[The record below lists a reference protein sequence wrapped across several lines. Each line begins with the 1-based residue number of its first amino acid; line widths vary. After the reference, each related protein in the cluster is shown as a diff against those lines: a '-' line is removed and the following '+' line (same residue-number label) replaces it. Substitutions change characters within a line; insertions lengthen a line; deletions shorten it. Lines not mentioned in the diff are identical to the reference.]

1 MVYPDDHF
9 MRWII
14 KIALFAVC
22 FYGVAKFCKKQ
33 TGSFTLSR
41 ISSQLKPEPRWDTL
55 PLPPGE
61 LADLRQILNQP
72 YTYLNKGA
80 QSFVFASQ
88 DGNYVIKFF
97 RHHHMSAPLWL
108 RWNQKTV
115 TKRHGKLYKDFDSY
129 KLAFDNLRE
138 ETGLLY
144 LHLNKTSHLNKTLT
158 ITDKFDRTHD
168 LNLDQVDFIIQR
180 KADLVHD
187 KINAQ
192 VAQGD
197 LEGAKKTI
205 SSLINLIVL
214 RCKKGYCDDDPN
226 IATNCGIYQDHAIK
240 IDVGR
245 FYVDPKMKKPLFYK
259 PELYHIT
266 RPFRVWLLKNHPKL
280 AEHLDHEILQVIIHD

>member
-144 LHLNKTSHLNKTLT
+144 LHLNKTTHLQQTLDLVDKLGIHHKVPLDQFEFLIQKRAKLVYPALQELMEKGQIEQAKEALTNIVQFLVHRSQMGIFDKDPDLNSNFGLIGTQVIQIDIGRFKHQKPQLNKDEITR
-158 ITDKFDRTHD
+158 ITD
-168 LNLDQVDFIIQR
+168 NLHQWLMIKYPQLD
-180 KADLVHD
+180 VH
-187 KINAQ
+187 
-192 VAQGD
+192 
-197 LEGAKKTI
+197 
-205 SSLINLIVL
+205 
-214 RCKKGYCDDDPN
+214 
-226 IATNCGIYQDHAIK
+226 
-240 IDVGR
+240 
-245 FYVDPKMKKPLFYK
+245 
-259 PELYHIT
+259 
-266 RPFRVWLLKNHPKL
+266 LKNQIKSL
-280 AEHLDHEILQVIIHD
+280 